1 MSLSNNERKEMSEII
16 VVTDSTANLPE
27 ELTLERNIP
36 VIPLKVH
43 WGGET
48 YIDGVTLKTETFYKW
63 LQERE
68 DFPTTSQPSAGEFV
82 EFFQAAAEKYSS
94 STIVGIFIS
103 SELSGTVSSALQ
115 AQQLLP
121 DLEIEVIDSRSVS
134 IGLGFQ
140 VLAAQETAAAG
151 GSVADIRARAEQ
163 VRENSTLL
171 FTVNTLEY
179 LHRGGRIGGA
189 ARLLGTALN
198 LKPLLAIQGGRVE
211 VQEKIRSQ
219 RRALQRMLELAEE
232 SLEGRRPAAAG
243 IVEVAAQEAADQVID
258 EVVERLNPRR
268 LYRMTMTPVVGGH
281 AGPGT
286 VALGVYTD
294 S

>member
-1 MSLSNNERKEMSEII
+1 MPEII
-16 VVTDSTANLPE
+16 VVTDSTANLPSD
-27 ELTLERNIP
+27 LTAERNIP

-43 WGGET
+43 WGDET
-48 YIDGVTLKTETFYKW
+48 YIDGVTLKTDTFYEW
-63 LQERE
+63 LRERD

-82 EFFQAAAEKYSS
+82 EFFEEAAEQYRA
-94 STIVGIFIS
+94 STLVGVFIS

-115 AQQLLP
+115 AQELLS
-121 DLEIEVIDSRSVS
+121 DLNVEVIDSRSVS

-140 VLAAQETAAAG
+140 VLAAQEAAAAG
-151 GSVADIRARAEQ
+151 ASVEEIRARVEQ
-163 VRENSTLL
+163 VRKNTTLL

-198 LKPLLAIQGGRVE
+198 LKPLLAIENGRVE

-219 RRALQRMLELAEE
+219 RRALQRMLQLAEE
-232 SLEGRRPAAAG
+232 ALDGRRPAAAG
-243 IVEVAAQEAADQVID
+243 VVDVDAQEAAERIVE
-258 EVVERLNPRR
+258 EVTESMAPRR

-294 S
+294 D